1 MEDLLVNSRVRIFED
16 IIYIKRRLGGSN
28 LSIEVKIGQE
38 VAPDDMLGSSETSAG
53 FVTVNLADKLREEPK
68 TAVSFLRR
76 KLGDA
81 IFEGELLAEK
91 GGYLGVGNK
100 LLVSPGDGVL
110 DFYDTTSGIL
120 RIKLTPKKQK
130 LISGVYGVVDNINIS
145 SGEIL
150 IRTLAKIIFGLFGSG
165 MERSGI
171 LKVLGSREILVSSS
185 QLDGR
190 LASHIIVGGGVVFLD
205 ALQKAVHLKVSGII
219 TGGMNAADFK
229 AMKGGKL
236 DFSHKNMISDIGVG
250 VMATEGFGTI
260 PIGED
265 LFEVMKNHNGK
276 FCILNGN
283 LGQLILLTQDIG
295 SMISIRRTKIPDG
308 KLRKSEVVSTSLRI
322 GVKVRIIYSLNLG
335 VQGMIVSLD
344 KVPTLLPS
352 GVSTIMTTV
361 KVGLKSLRVPYNN
374 LEVIS

>member
-28 LSIEVKIGQE
+28 LSIAVKIGQE

-53 FVTVNLADKLREEPK
+53 FVTVNLADKLGEKPK
-68 TAVSFLRR
+68 TAVSFLKR
-76 KLGDA
+76 KLSDS

-91 GGYLGVGNK
+91 VGYLGVGNK

-120 RIKLTPKKQK
+120 RIKLIPKKQK
-130 LISGVYGVVDNINIS
+130 LISGVYGVVDNINAS

-150 IRTLAKIIFGLFGSG
+150 IRTSAKIIFGLFGSG

-185 QLDGR
+185 QIGDR

-205 ALQKAVHLKVSGII
+205 ALQKAVHLKVNGII

-236 DFSHKNMISDIGVG
+236 DFSHQNMISDIGVG
-250 VMATEGFGTI
+250 VMVTEGFGTI

-283 LGQLILLTQDIG
+283 LGQLILPTQDIG
-295 SMISIRRTKIPDG
+295 SMISIRRTKIPDS

-335 VQGMIVSLD
+335 VQGMIINID

-352 GVSTIMTTV
+352 GVSTIMTTL